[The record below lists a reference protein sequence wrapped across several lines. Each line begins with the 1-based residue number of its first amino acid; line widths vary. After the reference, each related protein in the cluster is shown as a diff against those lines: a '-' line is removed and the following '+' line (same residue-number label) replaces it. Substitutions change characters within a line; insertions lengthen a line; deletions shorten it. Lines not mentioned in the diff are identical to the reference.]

1 MKTGFALAAML
12 LAAACGDSGQATQE
26 AFAEADARAAEDGRI
41 DCAVEGA
48 AELGRVCTI
57 ERISGGGEV
66 SLVLRHP
73 SGGFRR
79 FLVAT
84 DGRGV
89 AAADGAEPATVSV
102 IADDRI
108 EVAVAGDRYRLPA
121 SVKGR

>member
-41 DCAVEGA
+41 ECAVEGA

-84 DGRGV
+84 DG
-89 AAADGAEPATVSV
+89 AEPATVSV